1 MNNNNIYEGDYI
13 NDKKHGFGVF
23 TWASGN
29 IYKGDYKDDE
39 RNGNG

>member
-1 MNNNNIYEGDYI
+1 MNNNNIYEGDYF

>member
-13 NDKKHGFGVF
+13 NDKKHGLGVF
-23 TWASGN
+23 TWASEN